1 MSSKKSK
8 IGFSLIIVLIVNFL
22 VFKIAVKKE
31 VNLTRVPVAKE
42 TIYPRTKISKE
53 DLMYVEVPK
62 VSINDFVVVDEEN
75 IINKYSDIQT
85 TIPKQ
90 SLFYKEVLF
99 EEKDLPD
106 YPSIL
111 LNENQVVYNL
121 NSDLVK
127 MSGNSIVVGQKV
139 DVYTTLNKRNETPIV
154 DLLVSSVRI
163 VGVKDKKGYD
173 VTHPDSSR
181 IPYIV
186 LLALDKDIMPIVRTA
201 DELATLE
208 LYAHSNVE
216 ADEESQ
222 LNEHARILEYVNE

>member
-1 MSSKKSK
+1 M
-8 IGFSLIIVLIVNFL
+8 
-22 VFKIAVKKE
+22 
-31 VNLTRVPVAKE
+31 
-42 TIYPRTKISKE
+42 
-53 DLMYVEVPK
+53 
-62 VSINDFVVVDEEN
+62 
-75 IINKYSDIQT
+75 
-85 TIPKQ
+85 
-90 SLFYKEVLF
+90 
-99 EEKDLPD
+99 
-106 YPSIL
+106 

-173 VTHPDSSR
+173 VTHPDSSK

-208 LYAHSNVE
+208 LYAHSSVE

-222 LNEHARILEYVNE
+222 LNEHAKILEYVNE

>member
-173 VTHPDSSR
+173 VTHPDSSK